1 MSSFVKKSDLAI
13 LKSDVYELDIDKL
26 KNVLSD
32 LDSLESKLVKLDVG
46 KLKPV
51 PNVLSKPSDVVKNE
65 VDKKDVYYELVKKV
79 NAIGTFGHVKKMTL
93 KSMRLRMKYQVL
105 LAKLL
110 LLLLLLLRIRYPT
123 FVIKSRKQ
131 IMMQILGLN
140 NLPHLI
146 IINLRKIYL
155 MLR

>member
-1 MSSFVKKSDLAI
+1 M
-13 LKSDVYELDIDKL
+13 DIDKL
-26 KNVLSD
+26 KNVLSG
-32 LDSLESKLVKLDVG
+32 LDTLESKLVKLDVG

-79 NAIGTFGHVKKMTL
+79 NTIGTIGHVKKTML
-93 KSMRLRMKYQVL
+93 KSMRLRVKYQVL

-110 LLLLLLLRIRYPT
+110 LLLLILLRIRYPT

-146 IINLRKIYL
+146 VINLRKIYL